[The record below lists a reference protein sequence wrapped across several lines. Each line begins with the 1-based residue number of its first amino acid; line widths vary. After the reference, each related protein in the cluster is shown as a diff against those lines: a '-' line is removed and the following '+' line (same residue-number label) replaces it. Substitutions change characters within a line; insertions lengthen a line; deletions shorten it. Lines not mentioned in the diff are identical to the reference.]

1 MSYSYSGNPSD
12 VILEALRIEERE
24 TAKDKMKINASKCN
38 LISFNFSKN
47 NSPPQNL
54 EFNGNLIQAC
64 NKIKLLGVFITDDL
78 KWHENTKHICSKV
91 NKKMFILCKLKQFG
105 FNRDELI
112 IAWNTIIRPTT
123 EYAVPL
129 WHSGLTKSDENELEK
144 LQKKALGIILGVTY
158 LDYRRYYKLKNEI
171 ATYEVALEKLGLIPL
186 SKRRE
191 ILTSN
196 FALQTFNKGLH
207 KDMFTKK
214 DVLIPTRNPNI
225 VEERLCNSDRHYKS
239 ALPNMLR
246 ILNTNPLNHEIN
258 L

>member
-1 MSYSYSGNPSD
+1 M
-12 VILEALRIEERE
+12 
-24 TAKDKMKINASKCN
+24 
-38 LISFNFSKN
+38 
-47 NSPPQNL
+47 
-54 EFNGNLIQAC
+54 
-64 NKIKLLGVFITDDL
+64 
-78 KWHENTKHICSKV
+78 
-91 NKKMFILCKLKQFG
+91 
-105 FNRDELI
+105 
-112 IAWNTIIRPTT
+112 
-123 EYAVPL
+123 
-129 WHSGLTKSDENELEK
+129 
-144 LQKKALGIILGVTY
+144 
-158 LDYRRYYKLKNEI
+158 KNEI

-225 VEERLCNSDRHYKS
+225 VEERLCNSERHFKS